1 MIKAEVNVTGT
12 IKKSAVVRTDK
23 QGKPY
28 IGFVLTV
35 NLQNSQGETKPV
47 DIYVNVPN
55 GQQSELSQYI
65 EGSRIAVSGM
75 MDVHRKD
82 DDIVLF
88 LEANLLSQDEVG
100 ELDSIAGTMSFR
112 GHLRNEKVYEE
123 RTTKK
128 GNPFLLFSAYS
139 SEKVGEEFVSTW
151 VNFMRFPAKDAGI
164 ETIKPDWMTAEAH
177 VEIKGTFELQVFKGR
192 LSIGSMVKEMNL
204 YVKPEN
210 VQQ

>member
-28 IGFVLTV
+28 IGFVLTT
-35 NLQNSQGETKPV
+35 NLQNSQGETRSV
-47 DIYVNVPN
+47 DIYVNIPN
-55 GQQSELSQYI
+55 GQQSELSHYI
-65 EGSRIAVSGM
+65 EGSRITVSGT

-82 DDIVLF
+82 EDIVLF
-88 LEANLLSQDEVG
+88 LEANLLSHENIG
-100 ELDSIAGTMSFR
+100 ELDSISGIMSFR
-112 GHLRNEKVYEE
+112 GHLRSEKVYEE

-128 GNPFLLFSAYS
+128 GNPFLFFSAYS

-151 VNFMRFPAKDAGI
+151 VNFMRFPVIDAGI
-164 ETIKPDWMTAEAH
+164 ETIKPEWMVGKAH
-177 VEIKGTFELQVFKGR
+177 VEIKGTFELQVFKGK